1 MRPTASFAAAM
12 DEGGLVTL
20 VFYKLQ
26 EKWWKEPTLNLLA
39 AACQMSSF
47 THVELAIGNDPGAQG
62 HMTNV
67 CRVFNDAVGVEVMSR
82 TGKNPQYSYLQ
93 LGCSKAQEQ
102 VMLRYARAQVGKPF
116 SQMAMARSLLLPR
129 DTNERDFFCAE
140 LVAAVLK
147 KGGLM
152 DQSSNPGAATPES
165 LHSMYSKRAA
175 TTGNPTLLRDVTT
188 LNSLKGVVSSPNSHE
203 RELLIARHHM
213 GGRPAVQ
220 KMVGNLR
227 VVAARQAAAPQTSA
241 APVTL
246 TLNSLD
252 MRRPQGHR

>member
-1 MRPTASFAAAM
+1 MFSVKRAPVETKKPAVWM
-12 DEGGLVTL
+12 DVYFLVDAL
-20 VFYKLQ
+20 LNWRKWHGISLQ
-26 EKWWKEPTLNLLA
+26 QINFRILW
-39 AACQMSSF
+39 
-47 THVELAIGNDPGAQG
+47 
-62 HMTNV
+62 
-67 CRVFNDAVGVEVMSR
+67 CR
-82 TGKNPQYSYLQ
+82 
-93 LGCSKAQEQ
+93 
-102 VMLRYARAQVGKPF
+102 RY
-116 SQMAMARSLLLPR
+116 
-129 DTNERDFFCAE
+129 CAE

-165 LHSMYSKRAA
+165 LHTMYSRRAA

-203 RELLIARHHM
+203 RELLIARQHM

-220 KMVGNLR
+220 QMVGNLR
-227 VVAARQAAAPQTSA
+227 VVAARQAAIPQTSA